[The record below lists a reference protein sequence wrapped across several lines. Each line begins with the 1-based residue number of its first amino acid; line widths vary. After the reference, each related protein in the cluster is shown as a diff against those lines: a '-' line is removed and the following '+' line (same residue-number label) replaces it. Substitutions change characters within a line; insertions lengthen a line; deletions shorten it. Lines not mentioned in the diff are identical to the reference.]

1 MPEPPAARH
10 ASARRARAKR
20 HGWRGA
26 SNEDCRGGEP
36 LRIATME
43 LAGKHVIV
51 TGGASGIGAAMC
63 ERFAAEGA
71 RGVVV
76 ADRDAD
82 GAVRVAERIGDQ
94 ALAASTDVGVEADV
108 RELVERA
115 TNAF

>member
-1 MPEPPAARH
+1 MAR
-10 ASARRARAKR
+10 SDQCRQD
-20 HGWRGA
+20 HG
-26 SNEDCRGGEP
+26 
-36 LRIATME
+36 ME

-63 ERFAAEGA
+63 ERFAVEGA

-82 GAVRVAERIGDQ
+82 GAVRVAERIGAQ
-94 ALAASTDVGVEADV
+94 AMAASTDVGVEADV

-115 TNAF
+115 TEAFGPVDLFCSNAGILVNGGLE